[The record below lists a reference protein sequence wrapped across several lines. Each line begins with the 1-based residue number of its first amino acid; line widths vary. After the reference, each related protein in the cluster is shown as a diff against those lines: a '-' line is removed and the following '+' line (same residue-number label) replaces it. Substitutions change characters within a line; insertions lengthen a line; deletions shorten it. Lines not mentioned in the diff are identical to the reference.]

1 MKTELFKD
9 ENIFLITIGPA
20 LDLTKIAQDD
30 EKKLPENL
38 AKIILTNRLRY
49 SDLEHRIFIGD
60 NEERVL
66 NFAFDYFKQY
76 RFMPYSA
83 VSLKTLLMI
92 KNSFINIDDKDIVLL
107 DKNSQNIFFV
117 ETLSKDNKIIPHVV
131 KSEKKQQIKEYFKE
145 KDEKV
150 ITFYDKANLSK
161 TINMLNNIK
170 IRNDDNYYVL
180 KEND

>member
-1 MKTELFKD
+1 
-9 ENIFLITIGPA
+9 
-20 LDLTKIAQDD
+20 
-30 EKKLPENL
+30 
-38 AKIILTNRLRY
+38 
-49 SDLEHRIFIGD
+49 
-60 NEERVL
+60 
-66 NFAFDYFKQY
+66 
-76 RFMPYSA
+76 
-83 VSLKTLLMI
+83 MI

-170 IRNDDNYYVL
+170 IGNDDNYYVL